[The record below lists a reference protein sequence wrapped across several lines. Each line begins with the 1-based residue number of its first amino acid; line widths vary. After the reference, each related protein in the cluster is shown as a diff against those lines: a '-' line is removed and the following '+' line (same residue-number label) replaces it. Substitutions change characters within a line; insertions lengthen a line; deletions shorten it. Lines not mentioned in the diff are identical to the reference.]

1 METLQDG
8 KNLFAG
14 HRNVATRI
22 GGVHGDVLVPVDG
35 HFVDVPVFTEPC
47 LQSAG
52 CRAVA
57 PVLNRVG
64 DKWSMMIVMT
74 LSRGPMRFSE
84 LKRAID
90 GISQRMLTLS
100 LRGLERDGLVTR
112 TVTPIIPPRVDYEL
126 TELGISLREPVKAL
140 GDWAI
145 AHIGCIRA
153 AQQRFDAVAD
163 AK

>member
-1 METLQDG
+1 MTVSSAADG
-8 KNLFAG
+8 
-14 HRNVATRI
+14 
-22 GGVHGDVLVPVDG
+22 
-35 HFVDVPVFTEPC
+35 PC

-52 CRAVA
+52 CKNVA

-64 DKWSMMIVMT
+64 DKWSMMIVMM
-74 LSRGPMRFSE
+74 LSNGAMRFSE

-112 TVTPIIPPRVDYEL
+112 TVTPTIPPRVDYEL

-145 AHIGCIRA
+145 EHIGCIRA
-153 AQQRFDAVAD
+153 AQARFDAD
-163 AK
+163 RDDG

>member
-1 METLQDG
+1 MEQLQER
-8 KNLFAG
+8 KNLFVG
-14 HRNVATRI
+14 HTNVPAPATT
-22 GGVHGDVLVPVDG
+22 GDPR
-35 HFVDVPVFTEPC
+35 

-52 CRAVA
+52 CKNVA

-64 DKWSMMIVMT
+64 DKWSMLIVMI
-74 LSRGPMRFSE
+74 LSNGSKRFSE
-84 LKRAID
+84 LKREID

-112 TVTPIIPPRVDYEL
+112 TVTPTIPPRVDYEL

-145 AHIGCIRA
+145 EHIACIRA
-153 AQQRFDAVAD
+153 AQQRFDAATD
-163 AK
+163 

>member
-8 KNLFAG
+8 KNLIPGHSNVTGPDRQSHDAG
-14 HRNVATRI
+14 TDR
-22 GGVHGDVLVPVDG
+22 G
-35 HFVDVPVFTEPC
+35 EPS
-47 LQSAG
+47 LHTAG
-52 CRAVA
+52 CKNVT

-64 DKWSMMIVMT
+64 DKWSMLIVMM

-112 TVTPIIPPRVDYEL
+112 TVTPSIPPRVDYEL

-145 AHIGCIRA
+145 EHIGCIRA
-153 AQQRFDAVAD
+153 AQERFDKAAAD
-163 AK
+163 